1 MPCDSIITQSVNL
14 EKCGDAKMLWAAA
27 SSLASQSIEAARW
40 LRIDGQDYTLING
53 VLKGNQSYVGRI
65 ADRIKQ
71 AYSKAAIYAAA
82 KKQNWQVKD
91 LGNNKLQV
99 IRRF

>member
-27 SSLASQSIEAARW
+27 SSIAEQSHEGSRW
-40 LRIDGQDYTLING
+40 LRIDGQTYYLNDGKLTG
-53 VLKGNQSYVGRI
+53 PQGYVGKV
-65 ADRIKQ
+65 ADKIKQ
-71 AYSKAAIYAAA
+71 AYSRAAIYAAA
-82 KKQNWQVKD
+82 KKNNWQVKD